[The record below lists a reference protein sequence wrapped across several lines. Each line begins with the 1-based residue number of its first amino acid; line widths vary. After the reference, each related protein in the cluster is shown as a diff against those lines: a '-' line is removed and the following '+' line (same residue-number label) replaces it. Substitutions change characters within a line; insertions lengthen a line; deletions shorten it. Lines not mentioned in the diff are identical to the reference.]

1 MSANLFEFLTILFM
15 KHTFKFLC
23 FLFRILE
30 GTTNTAMR
38 KSKKILFEK
47 KNYKKLKL
55 NITSLYTI
63 ISRLDDPSN
72 PKFNTTTGQTVELG
86 KPARE
91 VSP

>member
-1 MSANLFEFLTILFM
+1 MQ
-15 KHTFKFLC
+15 
-23 FLFRILE
+23 
-30 GTTNTAMR
+30 TTMR
-38 KSKKILFEK
+38 KCRTILFEK
-47 KNYKKLKL
+47 KKKLMKNKL

>member
-1 MSANLFEFLTILFM
+1 M
-15 KHTFKFLC
+15 
-23 FLFRILE
+23 FLFPILE

-38 KSKKILFEK
+38 KSRKILFEK
-47 KNYKKLKL
+47 NKTKNIQKLKL
-55 NITSLYTI
+55 NITSLYKI